1 VDIRKEPFVN
11 ESVDWQGVFSR
22 QFLALPPG
30 IFYGGISR
38 LVAVELK
45 DLTARLIECIPGSAN
60 VLRRSIASR

>member
-45 DLTARLIECIPGSAN
+45 AFGTTDRMH
-60 VLRRSIASR
+60 SRIR